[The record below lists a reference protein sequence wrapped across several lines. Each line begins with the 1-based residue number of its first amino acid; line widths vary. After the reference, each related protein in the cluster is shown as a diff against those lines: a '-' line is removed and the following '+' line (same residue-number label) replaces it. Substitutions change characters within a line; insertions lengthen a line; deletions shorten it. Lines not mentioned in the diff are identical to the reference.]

1 MKAAFVAAALAQGA
15 AAVANPIG
23 PGNGGFGPGNGAG
36 WGGFAY
42 GGGFGGFGPGGFG
55 NGVASCAVRLSFCL
69 HFPPV
74 HPNIS
79 LNLPSQFSRTLCTPN
94 IFR

>member
-55 NGVASCAVRLSFCL
+55 NGVASCAVSLSFL
-69 HFPPV
+69 HV
-74 HPNIS
+74 HPNVS
-79 LNLPSQFSRTLCTPN
+79 VPTSPPNLPSQFS
-94 IFR
+94 